1 MDLKWVGV
9 QRVRKE
15 KRKSRPKKHK
25 EKGKEIR
32 AEVQMIPSWLQWVTS
47 DSVMVTEFDTDE
59 QS

>member
-32 AEVQMIPSWLQWVTS
+32 AEAGQKSR
-47 DSVMVTEFDTDE
+47 
-59 QS
+59 